1 VGAVRG
7 CADAGESH
15 ACAQLQ
21 HALSDEARDVP
32 LDVAHK
38 KTADGPQQRVQPLVR
53 LPLRYTVRCQLVAQ
67 GAARRTTHRYTRPFI
82 CTARGGGDACMG
94 QPARGCPRLSQ
105 LRPAQ
110 ELTWHEVG
118 GGQEF
123 CLAQHGSMQQCR
135 RTTYN
140 STVRKS
146 LSPD

>member
-94 QPARGCPRLSQ
+94 QPEGVRARMSSSKSTAAGARADMARGRRGTRILS
-105 LRPAQ
+105 RPAR
-110 ELTWHEVG
+110 
-118 GGQEF
+118 
-123 CLAQHGSMQQCR
+123 QHAAMPSYNIQQYC
-135 RTTYN
+135 T
-140 STVRKS
+140 
-146 LSPD
+146 